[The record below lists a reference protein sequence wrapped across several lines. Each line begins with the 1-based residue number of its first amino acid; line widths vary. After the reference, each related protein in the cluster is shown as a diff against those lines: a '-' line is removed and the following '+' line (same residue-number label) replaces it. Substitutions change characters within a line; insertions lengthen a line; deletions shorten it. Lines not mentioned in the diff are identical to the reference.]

1 MMPDTRAPRFEP
13 VPLRLLSLSAQFDTA
28 IWPTL
33 AGLTFTNSTGSAILQ
48 RHVTVRAS
56 DDKWTFNLLNGAP
69 LTNPADPLVEA
80 ATQVMNVL
88 LELRSMGRGLD
99 AARPADV

>member
-1 MMPDTRAPRFEP
+1 MPDRQPPRFEP
-13 VPLRLLSLSAQFDTA
+13 ISLRLLSLTAQFDTV

-33 AGLTFTNSTGSAILQ
+33 AELTFTNSTGSAILQ

-56 DDKWTFNLLNGAP
+56 DDRWTFSLLNGTQ
-69 LTNPADPLVEA
+69 LIEPADALVEA

-88 LELRSMGRGLD
+88 SELRSMGRGVE
-99 AARPADV
+99 AAGPADV